1 MNVRAAKEFY
11 DREAGVVRRVGDEFE
26 AGDARVASLVSS
38 LYGRLVELVADKP
51 ATRPKQAA
59 RSTRGRATKDG

>member
-1 MNVRAAKEFY
+1 MHVRTIKEFY
-11 DREAGVVRRVGDEFE
+11 DREAGIVRHAGDEFE

-51 ATRPKQAA
+51 TTRPKQAA
-59 RSTRGRATKDG
+59 RSTRKKAEDV

>member
-1 MNVRAAKEFY
+1 MNVRAIKEFY

-38 LYGRLVELVADKP
+38 LYGTLVELAPKRP
-51 ATRPKQAA
+51 ETRARRAA
-59 RSTRGRATKDG
+59 RNG